1 MVHEQAEVL
10 RDAEGRTIRM
20 NGTIQDITERKREE
34 IALLR
39 AKEQAE
45 VASPAKTRF
54 LANMSHELRTTL
66 NAIIG
71 SSEVMASDAL
81 GPIGAPRYAGYARDI
96 LYRGRHLLDIQIG
109 REHVRNT

>member
-1 MVHEQAEVL
+1 MRMVHEQAEVL

-45 VASPAKTRF
+45 VANLAKTRF
-54 LANMSHELRTTL
+54 LANMSHELRTPL

-71 SSEVMASDAL
+71 FSEFMASETL
-81 GPIGAPRYAGYARDI
+81 GPLGAPRYAGYARDI
-96 LYRGRHLLDIQIG
+96 PDSENGRASCRERGGQYG
-109 REHVRNT
+109 